1 MSEGI
6 VGVLLAAGAG
16 RRFGGDKL
24 MHRLPDGTPMAV
36 AAATSL
42 RRACDRVFAV
52 LRPDHDLL
60 AGALAELLTNAG
72 CEIVVCPEADQG
84 MGHSLAAG
92 ASAAADAAG
101 LLVAL
106 GDMPAIAASSHQ
118 AVAASLRAGASL
130 AATQYRGRR
139 GHPVGFSRAWFPQ
152 LSALTG
158 DRGARTILDK
168 HLRELVL
175 CPVADPGVVLDIDH
189 RSDLMDLPPVHA
201 ARPSG

>member
-1 MSEGI
+1 MSEAI

-52 LRPDHDLL
+52 LRGDHGPL
-60 AGALAELLTNAG
+60 AEALATAG

-118 AVAASLRAGASL
+118 VVAASLRAGASL

-139 GHPVGFSRAWFPQ
+139 GHPVGFSRTWFPQ

-158 DRGARTILDK
+158 DRGAQTILDK
-168 HLRELVL
+168 HFRELIL
-175 CPVADPGVVLDIDH
+175 CPVMDPGVMLDIDH
-189 RSDLMDLPPVHA
+189 RSDLMDLPPARA